1 MNLLNFL
8 IDTDSVK
15 SAERMAEIARENE
28 EMRIQT
34 EEDVRE
40 FLADQKAGRTHSMME
55 ASGNVG
61 KGVAG
66 LMMVLSLASVF
77 GAYAQRAAADTPEK
91 PAATQTQQVQAQHRT
106 EGLKTQVFTLSR

>member
-1 MNLLNFL
+1 MSLLNFL
-8 IDTDSVK
+8 IDTESVK
-15 SAERMAEIARENE
+15 SAQRMEEIARENE
-28 EMRIQT
+28 EMRIQS

-61 KGVAG
+61 KGIAG

-77 GAYAQRAAADTPEK
+77 GSYAQRAMAEKPET
-91 PAATQTQQVQAQHRT
+91 PAATQTQQIQVQPRNEALRT
-106 EGLKTQVFTLSR
+106 QTFTLTR